1 MCIGNFKPVPL
12 QPIHK
17 RGHHSRRHK
26 VSQDPTVFDPSL
38 LELENRLGCYR
49 AALHTANF
57 GKLDELSAAVA
68 QARELHD
75 HGLEDTYL
83 P

>member
-1 MCIGNFKPVPL
+1 MCIWNPKPVPL

-26 VSQDPTVFDPSL
+26 ISQNLTVFDTSL
-38 LELENRLGCYR
+38 LELENRLCRYG

-57 GKLDELSAAVA
+57 RKFDKLSAAVA
-68 QARELHD
+68 SGATAAQ
-75 HGLEDTYL
+75 
-83 P
+83 